1 MNGQGVDIVEENKKR
16 PTWWKMFA
24 SQRAAIES
32 IPDTSAGA
40 GIKAAFRYFDGEEV
54 TADSMDPL
62 AYTAFCLI
70 KPFIVKSIEDVEK
83 SRDSGK
89 KGAEARWGAEKE

>member
-32 IPDTSAGA
+32 IPDAEAGA

-54 TADSMDPL
+54 KQESIDPL
-62 AYTAFCLI
+62 AYTTFCLI
-70 KPFIVKSIEDVEK
+70 KPFIDKSIEDYEK

-89 KGAEARWGAEKE
+89 KGADVRWGEEKE

>member
-1 MNGQGVDIVEENKKR
+1 MTENKKR
-16 PTWWKMFA
+16 PTWWRMFA

-32 IPDTSAGA
+32 IPDAAAGA
-40 GIKAAFRYFDGEEV
+40 GIKAAFRYFDGEDV

-70 KPFIVKSIEDVEK
+70 KPFIDKSIEDFEK

-89 KGAEARWGAEKE
+89 KGAEARWGGEKE

>member
-1 MNGQGVDIVEENKKR
+1 MSGQGAVVVENKKR

-32 IPDTSAGA
+32 IPDASAGA

-54 TADSMDPL
+54 KQGSIEPL

-70 KPFIVKSIEDVEK
+70 KPFIDKTHEDFRK
-83 SRDSGK
+83 DSENGK
-89 KGAEARWGAEKE
+89 KGAEARWGGEKG